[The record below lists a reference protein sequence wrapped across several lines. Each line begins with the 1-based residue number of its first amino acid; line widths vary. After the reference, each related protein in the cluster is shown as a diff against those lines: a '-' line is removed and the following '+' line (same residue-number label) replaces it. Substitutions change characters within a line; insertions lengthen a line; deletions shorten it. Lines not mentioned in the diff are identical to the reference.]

1 MSEVSYGCAAV
12 STEEVQQMAAR
23 RDGLRQ
29 RREELGFTQE
39 ELAIKLGV
47 ATTTYR
53 GWELGHFTP
62 RVGHRPRMARVLG
75 VTSATVA
82 MWFDEDRVDAPNG
95 LEVPEWLG
103 HLATLEQGAARILTY
118 EPIVVPG
125 LLQTEA
131 YAMAVER
138 AGPGREEDVIPRV
151 RARIARQAVLFRNE
165 SPLELSVLLDEAV
178 LYRTAGDHAV
188 MASQLTH
195 LVKVSF
201 ELPSLEL
208 RVLPLTAE
216 AFNAAWGS
224 FLILASPG
232 ASGPYMA
239 CTVDGFGVR
248 YLDRPGEVAAHCAI
262 FEQLSAVA
270 LSPADSRDLI
280 ATALQERYR

>member
-1 MSEVSYGCAAV
+1 
-12 STEEVQQMAAR
+12 MAAR

-29 RREELGFTQE
+29 RREELGLTQE
-39 ELAIKLGV
+39 ELASRLSV

-62 RVGHRPRMARVLG
+62 RVGHRPRIARVLE
-75 VTSATVA
+75 VTSAAVA
-82 MWFDEDRVDAPNG
+82 MWFDEDRVNAPNG

-103 HLATLEQGAARILTY
+103 HLASLEQGASRILTY
-118 EPIVVPG
+118 EPVVIPG

-138 AGPGREEDVIPRV
+138 AGPGREEDVVPRV
-151 RARIARQAVLFRNE
+151 KARMARQAVLFRNE

-178 LYRTAGDHAV
+178 LYRIAGDRAV
-188 MASQLTH
+188 MTSQLAH
-195 LVKVSF
+195 LVHVSVS
-201 ELPSLEL
+201 LPSLEL
-208 RVLPLTAE
+208 RVLALDAE

-224 FLILASPG
+224 FLVLTSPD
-232 ASGPYMA
+232 STRPYMA
-239 CTVDGFGVR
+239 CVVDGVGVR
-248 YLDRPGEVAAHCAI
+248 YLDRPGEVDAHCAI
-262 FEQLSAVA
+262 FEQLAAVA